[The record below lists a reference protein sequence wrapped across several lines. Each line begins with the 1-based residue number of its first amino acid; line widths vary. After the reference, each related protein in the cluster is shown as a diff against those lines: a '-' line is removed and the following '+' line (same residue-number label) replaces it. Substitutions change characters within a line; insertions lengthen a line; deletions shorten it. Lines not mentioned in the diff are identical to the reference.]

1 MERNGQMR
9 KRKVLAV
16 TGIRSEFD
24 ILRPVLTALQEAGF
38 EVGLV
43 VSGATCPIG
52 MEIPLLWW
60 NKRGLRLWT
69 RSIPSL

>member
-43 VSGATCPIG
+43 VSGAPVRLAWKYPCFGGT
-52 MEIPLLWW
+52 
-60 NKRGLRLWT
+60 RGV
-69 RSIPSL
+69 